1 MRELAPNF
9 RASGQKVTLSK
20 KNRHS
25 QYHPVKDSKRFSK
38 DANLAGAHLKLI
50 NFHPATQHYSR

>member
-1 MRELAPNF
+1 MRELASDF
-9 RASGQKVTLSK
+9 RASGQKVALSK

-25 QYHPVKDSKRFSK
+25 QDHPVKDSKRFSK

-50 NFHPATQHYSR
+50 NFHPVT